1 MIVEN
6 KLETLETQFKDL
18 KSSLDK
24 LAWKF
29 ECQGEILENQMS
41 QDAMWTSMLE
51 DRETERPC
59 LRKSFCLSLL
69 GRLTSA
75 ETNLLFS
82 YVCKTLAALRCLVI
96 AEVPDLAEGLPTT
109 ATILRRKARHPRI
122 QGAWE
127 AALQGLG
134 LREGDVRALCTFF
147 TVHGHE
153 AQYYAATRRQLCS
166 GDVAAAVSRA
176 VKDEGLRSSL
186 LRAVEAVDEGR
197 AQKRAE
203 RPAPRR
209 RAQLL

>member
-1 MIVEN
+1 MKIVEN

-41 QDAMWTSMLE
+41 QD
-51 DRETERPC
+51 TERPC

-82 YVCKTLAALRCLVI
+82 YVCETLAALRCLVI

-122 QGAWE
+122 QRAWE

-153 AQYYAATRRQLCS
+153 AQYYAATRRQLCF

-176 VKDEGLRSSL
+176 VKDEGLRGSL

-203 RPAPRR
+203 SPAPRR

>member
-51 DRETERPC
+51 D
-59 LRKSFCLSLL
+59 
-69 GRLTSA
+69 RLTSA